1 MTLLVPEDKH
11 PYLWSMMMSQ
21 LRVELN
27 LIWDK
32 IPIDALIATY
42 LDPRMKNQIRTVP
55 ISEMNEAMNLL
66 KKEYLEYMVGK
77 VYLISSDYFSLC
89 LKRRKIL

>member
-11 PYLWSMMMSQ
+11 PYLWSMMSQ

-55 ISEMNEAMNLL
+55 ISEMNEAMEFL
-66 KKEYLEYMVGK
+66 KNEYLECMTRK
-77 VYLISSDYFSLC
+77 VYLISSDYY
-89 LKRRKIL
+89 